1 MKWLPN
7 PIFLPGEIHGQ
18 RSLVG
23 YTPWDRKEVDP
34 TGTQTIK
41 KGAILES
48 PDVDNISSV
57 LLPAFN

>member
-1 MKWLPN
+1 M
-7 PIFLPGEIHGQ
+7 
-18 RSLVG
+18 G

-48 PDVDNISSV
+48 PDVDNISSI
-57 LLPAFN
+57 LLPAFNWR